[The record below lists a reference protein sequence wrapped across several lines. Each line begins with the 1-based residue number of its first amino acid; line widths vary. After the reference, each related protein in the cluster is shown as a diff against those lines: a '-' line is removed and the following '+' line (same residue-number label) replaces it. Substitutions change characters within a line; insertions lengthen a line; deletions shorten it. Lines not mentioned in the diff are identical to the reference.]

1 MPLSMKNLYNQTPVF
16 KIIRFSASLK
26 LQNKLNQ
33 IPIEFKWEIQQ
44 FQMNNLSTNKKIQ
57 FV

>member
-1 MPLSMKNLYNQTPVF
+1 MKNLYNQTPVF